1 MCNTCN
7 EFKRVLVFHQDLGKS
22 RKREVT
28 YLKSFR
34 PSCCKYIISIYTIQG
49 LKNEDIINIQ
59 KITPP
64 SLQNVQIIST
74 FLKSNLGRFWY
85 LVVRSSYMCTL
96 NWCDFYMF
104 YLDLSCLIIPRG
116 FEVCFKFISM
126 QFLVKNVFLIF
137 FYQSQK
143 IKTNS
148 VFLSLF
154 KFTTTGT

>member
-1 MCNTCN
+1 MNSKGTSIS
-7 EFKRVLVFHQDLGKS
+7 LGFGK
-22 RKREVT
+22 
-28 YLKSFR
+28 
-34 PSCCKYIISIYTIQG
+34 IQKKG
-49 LKNEDIINIQ
+49 SNLPKVIQTFLLQIHNINIYNLGSE
-59 KITPP
+59 KGGYHKHTKKSPLPP
-64 SLQNVQIIST
+64 CRMFRLYQL
-74 FLKSNLGRFWY
+74 FLKVRFWC

-104 YLDLSCLIIPRG
+104 YLDLSCLIVSMG
-116 FEVCFKFISM
+116 FEVCFEFISI

>member
-59 KITPP
+59 KITPS
-64 SLQNVQIIST
+64 SLQNVQIILT
-74 FLKSNLGRFWY
+74 CLKSNLGRFWC

-104 YLDLSCLIIPRG
+104 YLDLSCLIVSMG
-116 FEVCFKFISM
+116 FEVCFKFISI

-137 FYQSQK
+137 FLSITENKDKQCFPE
-143 IKTNS
+143 S
-148 VFLSLF
+148 V
-154 KFTTTGT
+154 